1 MATYQIELNTE
12 TENLLQNLIQETRL
26 SVSEVMTQG
35 LLMFKNNVGL
45 NVGLTAQKPEVR
57 FFDIYSQLD
66 IGKEDNCAYSAAEAK
81 AGVKAILQQKLIQ
94 GKI

>member
-12 TENLLQNLIQETRL
+12 TENLLQNLIQQTRL
-26 SVSEVMTQG
+26 SVSDLMTQG

-45 NVGLTAQKPEVR
+45 TTQKPEVR

-66 IGKEDNCAYSAAEAK
+66 IGEEDNCAYSAAEAK

-94 GKI
+94 GNI

>member
-12 TENLLQNLIQETRL
+12 TENLLQNLIQQTRL
-26 SVSEVMTQG
+26 SVSELMTQG
-35 LLMFKNNVGL
+35 LLMFKN

-66 IGKEDNCAYSAAEAK
+66 IGKEDNCAYSAAFAS

>member
-12 TENLLQNLIQETRL
+12 TENLLQNLIQQTRL
-26 SVSEVMTQG
+26 SVSELMTQG

-45 NVGLTAQKPEVR
+45 TDQKPEIR